1 MIEEL
6 SQNFDAHSE
15 RNAKVTKTDGH
26 SLVAQ
31 SLKSLGVTH
40 VYNIAGT
47 PTKEAFSKCAKLGIR
62 PIGVRHQHAG
72 VLMAIA
78 QNYVSGRI
86 TEWRYSLLVQRSQT
100 LLPAC

>member
-6 SQNFDAHSE
+6 SKNFDAHCE

-40 VYNIAGT
+40 VYYIAGT
-47 PTKEAFSKCAKLGIR
+47 PTGK
-62 PIGVRHQHAG
+62 
-72 VLMAIA
+72 
-78 QNYVSGRI
+78 
-86 TEWRYSLLVQRSQT
+86 RSQNAPRSAYVPSVCAINS
-100 LLPAC
+100 PAY